1 MNHEKLCG
9 AIKSIAWGYI
19 LIHLHINLGTIDI
32 LPDFAG
38 YLLILGALP
47 VLGQSEPSALLLKPF
62 CTGLVLC
69 NLFTWIT
76 ALVGITSFGYLPSLL
91 VSIVSLYFH
100 FQLLTNIAAIA
111 KSYDCPQ
118 EKSILRLRTIRT
130 IMNTLF
136 ALPLP
141 WSEQNV
147 LTIIM
152 LLFSLII
159 IFITCTTLF
168 SLHRTLQ
175 ENISEENY

>member
-9 AIKSIAWGYI
+9 AVKSIAWGYI
-19 LIHLHINLGTIDI
+19 LIHLNLNIGTLDI

-47 VLGQSEPSALLLKPF
+47 VLGQEEPSALLLKPF
-62 CTGLVLC
+62 CTGLVLW
-69 NLFTWIT
+69 NLFTWI
-76 ALVGITSFGYLPSLL
+76 ASLIGITSLGYLPSLL
-91 VSIVSLYFH
+91 VSIVGLYFH
-100 FQLLTNIAAIA
+100 FQLLTNIAAVA
-111 KSYDCPQ
+111 RTYGCPQ
-118 EKSILRLRTIRT
+118 EKSILHLRTIRT

-147 LTIIM
+147 LTILM

-168 SLHRTLQ
+168 SLHRTLR
-175 ENISEENY
+175 ENIPEEEL

>member
-1 MNHEKLCG
+1 M
-9 AIKSIAWGYI
+9 SI
-19 LIHLHINLGTIDI
+19 
-32 LPDFAG
+32 
-38 YLLILGALP
+38 
-47 VLGQSEPSALLLKPF
+47 
-62 CTGLVLC
+62 
-69 NLFTWIT
+69 FTWIA
-76 ALVGITSFGYLPSLL
+76 ALIGITSFGYLPSLL
-91 VSIVSLYFH
+91 ISIVSLYFH

-175 ENISEENY
+175 ENISEEEL